1 VQVSA
6 TKAISNFT
14 GRVLFLGG
22 LFVFV
27 IMAQGA
33 IVSSLRGLNIA
44 GGPALLISGAVI
56 LPAVLIVA
64 AIARARGRAAARKLE
79 AQREAAGLPQGACC
93 VVLRPQQASQAEFP
107 WELRGDVRAAYP
119 KLAKRLGIEGYALV
133 DFEIGA
139 DGAAKNLHCIDV
151 WPAAVFYEA
160 AAEALAAA
168 RFALRPGAAVRFGP
182 SYRIPFVFRIRG
194 AAKVADTGRSA
205 ITPLAHGTKRTAV
218 TIGRGLW
225 RTLKYAGV
233 LLIVLL
239 REIRAFLG
247 WCAEALAGLLEKIA
261 AHLRNL
267 KRT

>member
-1 VQVSA
+1 MQVSA

-22 LFVFV
+22 LFLFV
-27 IMAQGA
+27 ILAQGA
-33 IVSSLRGLNIA
+33 IVSALRGLNIA

-56 LPAVLIVA
+56 LPAVLIAA
-64 AIARARGRAAARKLE
+64 AIARASARAAARRLD
-79 AQREAAGLPQGACC
+79 AQREAAGLPDAACC

-107 WELRGDVRAAYP
+107 WELQGDVRAAYP

-151 WPAAVFYEA
+151 WPAPMFYDA
-160 AAEALAAA
+160 AAEALRAA
-168 RFALRPGAAVRFGP
+168 RFGLRPGAAARFGP

-194 AAKVADTGRSA
+194 AARVRDKGRSA
-205 ITPLAHGTKRTAV
+205 ITPLAHGTKRTAASM
-218 TIGRGLW
+218 GRGLW
-225 RTLKYAGV
+225 AGVKFCGV
-233 LLIVLL
+233 LLMVFF
-239 REIRAFLG
+239 REIGAFLG
-247 WCAEALAGLLEKIA
+247 WLVEALAGLLEKIA